1 MQKNNLRIK
10 SRLCVVCSL
19 SLSCWMEKQEIYTAI
34 NLAKAHKCSGGFT
47 TEFGSPP
54 PHHQHSPWEWR
65 SVERC
70 VSLQC
75 QCLVTSSSCCV
86 RRISQFIRVANIQR
100 TISGPL
106 EPWEHSPVTTQTRF
120 PRISGLRCFLEKNKA
135 HFLTEKAAVRIIDY
149 RWGHWHWLL
158 NL

>member
-1 MQKNNLRIK
+1 MQKNNLKMK

-54 PHHQHSPWEWR
+54 THQQHSPWEWR

-75 QCLVTSSSCCV
+75 QCLVTSSAWCAPYLPVYQSCKYPEDYQ
-86 RRISQFIRVANIQR
+86 RSPATMGTLASHTLSQDFW
-100 TISGPL
+100 PL
-106 EPWEHSPVTTQTRF
+106 LFFR
-120 PRISGLRCFLEKNKA
+120 KK
-135 HFLTEKAAVRIIDY
+135 
-149 RWGHWHWLL
+149 
-158 NL
+158 

>member
-1 MQKNNLRIK
+1 
-10 SRLCVVCSL
+10 
-19 SLSCWMEKQEIYTAI
+19 MEKQEIHTAI

-47 TEFGSPP
+47 TEFGPPP
-54 PHHQHSPWEWR
+54 PHQHTSPWEWR

-86 RRISQFIRVANIQR
+86 AVSLGLSELQISRDYQR
-100 TISGPL
+100 
-106 EPWEHSPVTTQTRF
+106 SPGTMRTHASNKTQTRF
-120 PRISGLRCFLEKNKA
+120 PRISGLCCFLEKTKA

-149 RWGHWHWLL
+149 RWGHRHCCSI
-158 NL
+158 